1 MYIKTIAKGINVMLI
16 AGVIGWGIIVV
27 SFTHH
32 ASNAKH
38 GKKVLKERIVYKEN
52 VPVIH
57 EVIGT
62 LYNPVAGQCDSS
74 PLITADNSK
83 INLNKLAK
91 EEIRWV
97 ALSRDL
103 LARWGGPYNYGDT
116 LRVHHP
122 NKKIRGLWVVHDTMN
137 RRYRKRID
145 FLVHGKTK
153 FPGKSPHILISNI
166 DYYVSRD

>member
-1 MYIKTIAKGINVMLI
+1 MNILTKHIKTTLFL
-16 AGVIGWGIIVV
+16 GVIGYVIIFLA
-27 SFTHH
+27 FTDTK
-32 ASNAKH
+32 NTDIKNT
-38 GKKVLKERIVYKEN
+38 KLIKVEYKTG

-62 LYNPVAGQCDSS
+62 LYNPVTAQCDSD

-83 INLNKLAK
+83 INLTKLAK

-103 LARWGGPYNYGDT
+103 LKRWGGPYNYGDT

-122 NKKIRGLWVVHDTMN
+122 HSKVRGLWVVHDTMN
-137 RRYRKRID
+137 RRFRKRID
-145 FLVHGKTK
+145 FLVHSNTK
-153 FPGKSPHILISNI
+153 FPGKCPHILISNTN
-166 DYYVSRD
+166 YYVSRE